1 MNDRLTALKLFVRV
15 AQTRS
20 FSAAGRELGFSQPSA
35 SRLIAALEQNVGAA
49 LFTRTTRAVTL
60 TEAGASYLDRVSP
73 ILAALEEADH
83 EARGTG
89 ELRGTLRVGVS
100 SSLAIREVIPNL
112 ARFMSRHPEL
122 RLGLLMD
129 DHRQDLVHDGVDVA
143 IRFGALADSTAVAR
157 RLISWPRVLVAA
169 PSYLQR
175 RGQPASPSDL
185 ATHSVIVG
193 PGIAPTSWS
202 FRKDRRV
209 MSVAVE
215 GRLMVTVNEGA
226 IAGAVVGLGIM
237 STVSAGCAREV
248 ASGAL
253 VRILTDWDMGVVELH
268 AILASGKAAKPSAK
282 AFADFLV
289 DTLHA

>member
-60 TEAGASYLDRVSP
+60 TEAGVSYLERVTP

-112 ARFMSRHPEL
+112 PQFMSRHPQL
-122 RLGLLMD
+122 RLELLMD

-143 IRFGALADSTAVAR
+143 IRFGALPDSTAFAR

-175 RGQPASPSDL
+175 RGHPTSPADL

-193 PGIAPTSWS
+193 PGVAPTSWS
-202 FRKDRRV
+202 FRKNRRV
-209 MSVAVE
+209 MSVAVD

-226 IAGAVVGLGIM
+226 IAAAAVGLGIM
-237 STVSAGCAREV
+237 STVSAGCAIEL
-248 ASGAL
+248 AKGAL

-268 AILASGKAAKPSAK
+268 AVLPSGKAAKPSAK

>member
-1 MNDRLTALKLFVRV
+1 M
-15 AQTRS
+15 
-20 FSAAGRELGFSQPSA
+20 
-35 SRLIAALEQNVGAA
+35 
-49 LFTRTTRAVTL
+49 
-60 TEAGASYLDRVSP
+60 
-73 ILAALEEADH
+73 
-83 EARGTG
+83 
-89 ELRGTLRVGVS
+89 
-100 SSLAIREVIPNL
+100 AIREVIPNL
-112 ARFMSRHPEL
+112 PRFMSRHPEL
-122 RLGLLMD
+122 RLELLMD
-129 DHRQDLVHDGVDVA
+129 DQRQDLVQDGVDVA
-143 IRFGALADSTAVAR
+143 IRFGALPDSTAVAR

-175 RGQPASPSDL
+175 RGEPATPADL

-193 PGIAPTSWS
+193 PGVAPTSWS

-248 ASGAL
+248 SSGAL

>member
-112 ARFMSRHPEL
+112 SRFMRRHPEL
-122 RLGLLMD
+122 RIELLMD

-143 IRFGALADSTAVAR
+143 IRFGALSDSTAVAR

-175 RGQPASPSDL
+175 RGQPASPADL

-193 PGIAPTSWS
+193 PGVAPTSWS

-226 IAGAVVGLGIM
+226 IAGAVTGLGIM

-253 VRILTDWDMGVVELH
+253 VRILADWDMGVVELH
-268 AILASGKAAKPSAK
+268 AILPSGKAAKPSAK

>member
-112 ARFMSRHPEL
+112 PRFMSRHPEL
-122 RLGLLMD
+122 QLELLMD
-129 DHRQDLVHDGVDVA
+129 DHRQDLVQDGVDVA
-143 IRFGALADSTAVAR
+143 IRFGALPDSTAVAR

-175 RGQPASPSDL
+175 RGEPTTPADL

-193 PGIAPTSWS
+193 PGVAPTSWS

>member
-35 SRLIAALEQNVGAA
+35 SRLIAALEQHVGAA

-60 TEAGASYLDRVSP
+60 TEAGASYLERMTP

-89 ELRGTLRVGVS
+89 ELRGTLRIGVS
-100 SSLAIREVIPNL
+100 SSLAIREVIPDL
-112 ARFMSRHPEL
+112 PQFMSRHPEL
-122 RLGLLMD
+122 RIELLMD

-143 IRFGALADSTAVAR
+143 LRFGILPDSTAFAR
-157 RLISWPRVLVAA
+157 RLVSWPRVLVAA

-175 RGQPASPSDL
+175 RGHPRLPADL

-193 PGIAPTSWS
+193 PGNAATSWS
-202 FRKDRRV
+202 FRKNRRV
-209 MSVAVE
+209 MSVAVD

-226 IAGAVVGLGIM
+226 IAAATVGLGIM
-237 STVSAGCAREV
+237 STVSAGCAIELT
-248 ASGAL
+248 SGAL
-253 VRILTDWDMGVVELH
+253 VQILSDWDMGMVDLH
-268 AILASGKAAKPSAK
+268 AVLPSGKAAKPSAK
-282 AFADFLV
+282 AFAEFLV
-289 DTLHA
+289 ATLRS